1 MCVCVKMCLLS
12 AHTDAKGSKEI
23 TPPVTIH
30 VRLHV
35 TPLSVFSFNAT

>member
-1 MCVCVKMCLLS
+1 MCVKMCLLS
-12 AHTDAKGSKEI
+12 AHTDAKGSNDI

-35 TPLSVFSFNAT
+35 TPVSVFSRNTT